1 MVEVEKQVEIAE
13 ELSQD
18 LLAELVNQYQL
29 VIYNDDVNTFDH
41 VITCLVNYCKHE
53 PIQAEQCALIIH
65 TTGKCSVKV
74 GAFDKLKPIAEVLL
88 DKGLSAKVE

>member
-53 PIQAEQCALIIH
+53 PIQA
-65 TTGKCSVKV
+65 
-74 GAFDKLKPIAEVLL
+74 
-88 DKGLSAKVE
+88 